1 MKQED
6 INALGDAGKALWGDI
21 AEGRPLSAA
30 HKYLLLNICRIADRL
45 NELDDELAG
54 RDLVVVNHQGTEM
67 PNPLLTEHRMQLA
80 TMSQLMHRLGVGEL
94 PKAKQKNTVK
104 DQMAA
109 KRAERQQRNGTDGT
123 G

>member
-1 MKQED
+1 MD
-6 INALGDAGKALWGDI
+6 SLGEAGTELWNDVCG
-21 AEGRPLSAA
+21 ERKLSSA
-30 HKYLLLNICRIADRL
+30 HQQLLLNICRIADRL
-45 NELDDELAG
+45 NALDDELAG
-54 RDLVVVNHQGTEM
+54 RPLVVENHQGTEM

-80 TMSQLMHRLGVGEL
+80 TMSQLMHRLGIGEL

-109 KRAERQQRNGTDGT
+109 KRAERQGRSGT